1 MNWHQESEET
11 KEQPKEINAQKEG
24 QQASE
29 RKKATNPPVLQ
40 KKNPSST
47 STKEVPK
54 NGKAAHEMQQK
65 SVESEKSPVKDDVTG
80 QSDKKAE
87 KKKTPEKN
95 SPEKGSPEKGSPE
108 KKNREQRLTG
118 NLIRR
123 NEPVDSM
130 PKGSMLFPPSLE
142 ESEVPRIPE
151 AEGQCR
157 LSTELHVNSY
167 ARNHS
172 AGAFSGMLDFH
183 NPVNVI
189 CFIVT
194 IIGLVYTIINWDRAT
209 YAVASGTITLLGHG
223 MAIAGLILT
232 AYLCYHFY
240 RLYRH
245 RRW

>member
-1 MNWHQESEET
+1 MRTMNWHQESEES
-11 KEQPKEINAQKEG
+11 KEQPKEINRQKEG

-29 RKKATNPPVLQ
+29 RKKTTNPSALQ
-40 KKNPSST
+40 KKST
-47 STKEVPK
+47 SSISTKDLPK
-54 NGKAAHEMQQK
+54 NGKSAHEMQQK
-65 SVESEKSPVKDDVTG
+65 GVETEKPPVKDEVTG

-87 KKKTPEKN
+87 NKKTPDKS
-95 SPEKGSPEKGSPE
+95 SPEEGSSK
-108 KKNREQRLTG
+108 KKNREKRLPE

-151 AEGQCR
+151 AEGQCH

-172 AGAFSGMLDFH
+172 AGVFSGILDFH

-194 IIGLVYTIINWDRAT
+194 IIGLVYTIMNWERAT

-223 MAIAGLILT
+223 IAIAGLILT